1 MTGRRWLIAALALL
15 GAGAVTGWLYTRDM
29 RTTEARLAAGS
40 RVYETARG
48 PVEAAVHGEGPAVLV
63 LHGAGGGYDQGE
75 RLVQAFGPPGFRWI
89 VVSRFGYLRSPL
101 PADASPLA
109 QADAL
114 AALLDAL
121 GEERAAIL
129 AMSGGV
135 PPALQFAT
143 FHPERTTALVLLSS
157 APFTPFGLADQALPL
172 PGWAY
177 QALFATNLPYW
188 LLEHGARWALA
199 PIFDA
204 PSSLR
209 DRMTEDEAAFLD
221 GLIDGFLPVT
231 ARLPGLG
238 NEAAAIDPAADYAP
252 ESIRAPSLIVHARD
266 DSINL
271 FEIGA
276 ALGAT
281 IPEAE
286 FLPLADGGHLLLG
299 HHAALRDRIARFL
312 EAHARPAT
320 EP

>member
-1 MTGRRWLIAALALL
+1 MSGRRWLVAALALL
-15 GAGAVTGWLYTRDM
+15 GAGAATGWLYARDM
-29 RTTEARLAAGS
+29 RATEARLAAGS

-48 PVEAAVHGEGPAVLV
+48 PVEAAVHGSGPAVLV

-75 RLVQAFGPPGFRWI
+75 RLADAFGPPGFRWI

-121 GEERAAIL
+121 GEERAAVL

-135 PPALQFAT
+135 PPALQLAT
-143 FHPERTTALVLLSS
+143 FHPERTTGLVLLSS
-157 APFTPFGLADQALPL
+157 APFTPFGTADQAPPL

-177 QALFATNLPYW
+177 RALFASDLPYW
-188 LLEHGARWALA
+188 VLLHGARRALA

-204 PSSLR
+204 PSALR
-209 DRMTEDEAAFLD
+209 AGLTGEEAAFLD
-221 GLIDGFLPVT
+221 GLMEGFLPVT

-238 NEAAAIDPAADYAP
+238 NEAAAIAPSEAYAP
-252 ESIRAPSLIVHARD
+252 ESIRAPSLVVHARD

-276 ALGAT
+276 ALGET

-286 FLPLADGGHLLLG
+286 FLPLDDGGHLLLG
-299 HHAALRDRIARFL
+299 HHAELRDRIARFL
-312 EAHARPAT
+312 EAHAHPAT